1 MDLCT
6 IDFETFYSKDYSLSK
21 MTTESYINDI
31 RFEVIGVAVKRN
43 NEQTQWFTGTYAE
56 TKRWLMQFDWGNSM
70 VVAHNAMFDAA
81 ILGWRFGIFPKTVI
95 CTLSMA
101 RALHAVSVGGSLA
114 ALSEYYKLG
123 VKGTEVLNA
132 LGKRRADFS
141 KAEIDAYGGYCV
153 NDVELTY
160 KLFKAMLPRVPKPEL
175 KLIDMTIRMYSD
187 PELKLDTEMLYAHL
201 ADVKEQKEKLLD
213 ECGISKE
220 DLMSNQ
226 KFASVLEMFGVEP
239 PMKLNSKGVE
249 SFAFAKTDEGFK
261 ALAEHDD
268 PRVQAIVAA
277 RLGTKS
283 TLEETRTERFI
294 AIAERPYRGNVLP
307 VPLHYYGARTGR
319 WAATDK
325 INLQNLPRKS
335 KLKGAIIAPEGYVIV
350 GADLSAIE
358 LRMGLAFAGQL
369 DKMHMLGQGIDLYKD
384 FASTVYGV
392 PISEINDEQR
402 FMGKTCIAEGELVLT
417 DRGLIPIQDIM
428 VDDKVWDGVE
438 WVNHDG
444 LIYQGEK
451 DVITYQGLTATPDHR
466 VYLEDG
472 TPCEFGIAANKGAR
486 IVTTGNGT
494 QEIRILGNNINR
506 NKKEQQSRRDAYLS
520 EMQVQAGEMD
530 TPRITNPGVIKTML
544 LMWVKAIA
552 RCERASYSRR
562 QSYGAATKE
571 SYSNNTAM
579 PKSERQKLSELWGK
593 GYSVRIFLCERF
605 GSLFKNIKWMGLWA
619 RNRQNRQQRELCKGE
634 YSFFYTERTECQ
646 QTEYALCGVERGE
659 NFSRG
664 VETKP
669 VCSNEYRMQICETGY
684 DRRADNP
691 ERLGFSHK
699 EMQELEGHKSKV
711 RVYDLLNAG
720 PRRRFTVNNLL
731 VSNCQLSL
739 IYGTGSVKLRNQV
752 KLMSGKDIGEEEAKR
767 IVNLYRSEY
776 THVVDAWGEGD
787 EVLEAVMHNNA
798 MYMGRNNLITV
809 HGSEGALLPS
819 GIYMRYPDLRKDV
832 VQTTRGQR
840 LEWSV
845 LKNRRERDKLY
856 GSKVFQGLTQAL
868 ARCIIAESMLRID
881 KKYRVLLTIHDA
893 VYLLA
898 PEDEADDVLR
908 FVIQQLR
915 VPPAWMPDIPL
926 DAEGGFGR
934 SLEFKMGKVL

>member
-1 MDLCT
+1 MDLLV
-6 IDFETFYSKDYSLSK
+6 IDYETFYSKEYSLSK

-132 LGKRRADFS
+132 LGKRRDDFS

-160 KLFKAMLPRVPKPEL
+160 KLFKAMLPKVPKPEL

-201 ADVKEQKEKLLD
+201 VDVREQKEKLLD

-384 FASTVYGV
+384 FASTVYGI

-402 FMGKTCIAEGELVLT
+402 FMGKT
-417 DRGLIPIQDIM
+417 
-428 VDDKVWDGVE
+428 
-438 WVNHDG
+438 
-444 LIYQGEK
+444 
-451 DVITYQGLTATPDHR
+451 
-466 VYLEDG
+466 
-472 TPCEFGIAANKGAR
+472 
-486 IVTTGNGT
+486 
-494 QEIRILGNNINR
+494 
-506 NKKEQQSRRDAYLS
+506 S
-520 EMQVQAGEMD
+520 
-530 TPRITNPGVIKTML
+530 
-544 LMWVKAIA
+544 
-552 RCERASYSRR
+552 
-562 QSYGAATKE
+562 
-571 SYSNNTAM
+571 
-579 PKSERQKLSELWGK
+579 
-593 GYSVRIFLCERF
+593 
-605 GSLFKNIKWMGLWA
+605 
-619 RNRQNRQQRELCKGE
+619 
-634 YSFFYTERTECQ
+634 
-646 QTEYALCGVERGE
+646 
-659 NFSRG
+659 
-664 VETKP
+664 
-669 VCSNEYRMQICETGY
+669 
-684 DRRADNP
+684 
-691 ERLGFSHK
+691 
-699 EMQELEGHKSKV
+699 
-711 RVYDLLNAG
+711 
-720 PRRRFTVNNLL
+720 
-731 VSNCQLSL
+731 QLSL

-752 KLMSGKDIGEEEAKR
+752 KLMSGKDIGEKEAKR

-787 EVLEAVMHNNA
+787 EVLEAVMYNNA

-819 GIYMRYPDLRKDV
+819 GIYMRYPDLRKHV
-832 VQTTRGQR
+832 VQTKRGQR